1 MPCSLAPC
9 LDCGL
14 VAQKPSPSS
23 LMIWAFLLL
32 FGVVVAVHW
41 FEYQRSV
48 QEYTFAQPAA
58 LGDLR
63 GIQGDKT
70 PIVAE
75 IGALPWRPEVA
86 GLASWTCGV
95 GGEEATAEATTESP
109 MLEMPVSAWLKETP
123 RPPLA
128 NPEGLAAEMELTTGL
143 ADLDDS
149 RAWWWLPGLR
159 DARVGILE
167 PSEKLGLTWVSEER
181 RWIGCSSGAPL
192 ILWLVHSRYRRFLPS
207 AAAGNPGNQ
216 AMVDPWALTVVE
228 APWIGKV
235 QFVEVRVR
243 PGWCVGLPAH
253 WGYAVRVDGVEA
265 AAGSSWWWSASQH
278 SAFSLGLGSVGSFGS
293 IGSLP
298 SLASLASLLPSTEA
312 EDETV

>member
-1 MPCSLAPC
+1 
-9 LDCGL
+9 
-14 VAQKPSPSS
+14 
-23 LMIWAFLLL
+23 MIWAFLLL
-32 FGVVVAVHW
+32 FGVIVAVHW

-75 IGALPWRPEVA
+75 IGALPWRPDVA
-86 GLASWTCGV
+86 GLAAWSCVV
-95 GGEEATAEATTESP
+95 GAEPTAEASETP
-109 MLEMPVSAWLKETP
+109 VLEMPVSAWLKETP
-123 RPPLA
+123 RPPLV
-128 NPEGLAAEMELTTGL
+128 NPEGLAAEMDLTTGL
-143 ADLDDS
+143 SELDDS

-167 PSEKLGLTWVSEER
+167 PSEKLGLSWVSEER

-207 AAAGNPGNQ
+207 AAAVNQ
-216 AMVDPWALTVVE
+216 EMVDPWALTVAE

-265 AAGSSWWWSASQH
+265 AWWWSASQH
-278 SAFSLGLGSVGSFGS
+278 SAFSFSLGSFGS
-293 IGSLP
+293 FGSFGSVGSLP

-312 EDETV
+312 DDEAV

>member
-1 MPCSLAPC
+1 M
-9 LDCGL
+9 
-14 VAQKPSPSS
+14 
-23 LMIWAFLLL
+23 
-32 FGVVVAVHW
+32 AVHW

-75 IGALPWRPEVA
+75 IGALPWRPDVA
-86 GLASWTCGV
+86 GLAAWTCVV
-95 GGEEATAEATTESP
+95 GAAEATTETP
-109 MLEMPVSAWLKETP
+109 VLEMPVSAWLKETP
-123 RPPLA
+123 RPPLV
-128 NPEGLAAEMELTTGL
+128 NPEGLAAEMDLTTGL
-143 ADLDDS
+143 SELDDS

-167 PSEKLGLTWVSEER
+167 PSEKLGLSWVSEER

-192 ILWLVHSRYRRFLPS
+192 ILWLVHSRYRRFLP
-207 AAAGNPGNQ
+207 AVNQ
-216 AMVDPWALTVVE
+216 EMVDPWALTVAE

-253 WGYAVRVDGVEA
+253 WGYAVRVDAAEA
-265 AAGSSWWWSASQH
+265 AVGSGAAAAAWWWSASQH
-278 SAFSLGLGSVGSFGS
+278 SAFSFSLGSA
-293 IGSLP
+293 GSLP
-298 SLASLASLLPSTEA
+298 SLPSLASLASLASLLPSTEA
-312 EDETV
+312 DDEAV

>member
-1 MPCSLAPC
+1 
-9 LDCGL
+9 
-14 VAQKPSPSS
+14 
-23 LMIWAFLLL
+23 MIWAFLLL
-32 FGVVVAVHW
+32 FGVIVAVHW

-75 IGALPWRPEVA
+75 IGALPWRPDVA
-86 GLASWTCGV
+86 EKAAWTCVV
-95 GGEEATAEATTESP
+95 GAAAAEPDTETP
-109 MLEMPVSAWLKETP
+109 VLEMPVSAWLKETP
-123 RPPLA
+123 RQPLV
-128 NPEGLAAEMELTTGL
+128 NPEGLAAEMDLTTGL
-143 ADLDDS
+143 SELDDS

-167 PSEKLGLTWVSEER
+167 PAEKLGLSWVSEER
-181 RWIGCSSGAPL
+181 RWIGCSSGSPL
-192 ILWLVHSRYRRFLPS
+192 ILWLVHSRYRRFLP
-207 AAAGNPGNQ
+207 AVNPE
-216 AMVDPWALTVVE
+216 MVDPWALTVAE

-253 WGYAVRVDGVEA
+253 WGYAVRVDGA
-265 AAGSSWWWSASQH
+265 AAAWWWSASQH
-278 SAFSLGLGSVGSFGS
+278 SAFSFTLGSA
-293 IGSLP
+293 GSLP
-298 SLASLASLLPSTEA
+298 SLSSLASLLSFLPSTEA
-312 EDETV
+312 DDEAV

>member
-1 MPCSLAPC
+1 
-9 LDCGL
+9 
-14 VAQKPSPSS
+14 
-23 LMIWAFLLL
+23 MIWAFLLL

-70 PIVAE
+70 PIVVE

-86 GLASWTCGV
+86 ERAAWNCNVGLA
-95 GGEEATAEATTESP
+95 EQPE
-109 MLEMPVSAWLKETP
+109 LPVSAWLKEKP
-123 RPPLA
+123 RPPIA

-167 PSEKLGLTWVSEER
+167 PAEKLGLSWVSEER
-181 RWIGCSSGAPL
+181 RWFGCSSGAPL

-207 AAAGNPGNQ
+207 AATQGT
-216 AMVDPWALTVVE
+216 VDPWALTVTE

-253 WGYAVRVDGVEA
+253 WGYAVRVDGPETPEGA
-265 AAGSSWWWSASQH
+265 SWWWSASQH
-278 SAFSLGLGSVGSFGS
+278 SAFSLGLSSMGSM
-293 IGSLP
+293 P
-298 SLASLASLLPSTEA
+298 SLESLASLLPSTEVDDSEA
-312 EDETV
+312 DEV